1 MTIMTMQREIVVGVD
16 THLDVHVA
24 VALDA
29 AGARLG
35 DTTPPVS
42 ERCYEALR
50 TCVQGLGEVRAVAVE
65 GPVATAP
72 ACPLSAGCGHRRA
85 RGQPA
90 RTG

>member
-24 VALDA
+24 VALDT

-35 DTTPPVS
+35 EHHATRHAATKPCGPAC
-42 ERCYEALR
+42 RA
-50 TCVQGLGEVRAVAVE
+50 LGEVRAVAVE

-72 ACPLSAGCGHRRA
+72 AAKRA
-85 RGQPA
+85 LALVANDSR
-90 RTG
+90 